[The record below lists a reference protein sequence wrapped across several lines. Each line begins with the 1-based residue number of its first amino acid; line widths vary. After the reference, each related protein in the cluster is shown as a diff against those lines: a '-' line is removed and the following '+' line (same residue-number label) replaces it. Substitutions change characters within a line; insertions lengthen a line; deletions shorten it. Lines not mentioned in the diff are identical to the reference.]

1 MSVNKFTILKNEL
14 NKYVNIPVEMTW
26 DFTGRDEAISDY
38 ENEMIKEVVGI
49 AKDFEIIRFYHSPI
63 KGGDTDI
70 NYEFN
75 FYDFAQPISSQNANI
90 TNWGPTYLNA
100 GFTVSELYYYTN
112 PFTKSF
118 FKLDFYDTTDE
129 KTQKNYFTIILPVQ
143 QGLSQTAQLNP
154 FSPLIDIRIP
164 YFKLDFLGDKEGFFI
179 YWLRE
184 RDYIDIDTFY
194 MSAKFFDA
202 RIGSFVRMTNR
213 AQVLLLP
220 DRFTFNN
227 ADYFYY
233 RVKLD
238 YPTFTYKV
246 NDILNLIRV
255 GTASQPIKWYEY
267 VNP

>member
-1 MSVNKFTILKNEL
+1 
-14 NKYVNIPVEMTW
+14 
-26 DFTGRDEAISDY
+26 
-38 ENEMIKEVVGI
+38 
-49 AKDFEIIRFYHSPI
+49 
-63 KGGDTDI
+63 
-70 NYEFN
+70 
-75 FYDFAQPISSQNANI
+75 
-90 TNWGPTYLNA
+90 
-100 GFTVSELYYYTN
+100 
-112 PFTKSF
+112 
-118 FKLDFYDTTDE
+118 
-129 KTQKNYFTIILPVQ
+129 
-143 QGLSQTAQLNP
+143 
-154 FSPLIDIRIP
+154 LIDVRAP

-213 AQVLLLP
+213 VQVLLLP